1 MDKELWD
8 QISKQLESSLPFKK
22 KTWFKKVIFLGCKDD
37 VINLGLHSEFTLQG
51 LLRNG
56 TDEILNTCSEFA
68 GRPMQLNFTVIDD
81 EEEKAKDEE
90 KDAPEE
96 KAQSSSEKPVQLPKV
111 SRNTSTRK
119 TDNLQERVY
128 GETSKKAA
136 DAAKAAESH
145 LNPHYTFDNFVVG
158 DNNNFA
164 YNAAKVISKNPG
176 LSLHMLQVL
185 MTDSVIRIF
194 I

>member
-1 MDKELWD
+1 MDKELWE
-8 QISKQLESSLPFKK
+8 QISRQLESSLPFKK
-22 KTWFKKVIFLGCKDD
+22 KTWFKKVVFLGCEDD

-81 EEEKAKDEE
+81 EEEPAGEE
-90 KDAPEE
+90 KENCTEE
-96 KAQSSSEKPVQLPKV
+96 KSGSNDDQPSQLPKV
-111 SRNTSTRK
+111 TRNTASKKSR
-119 TDNLQERVY
+119 NLQERVY
-128 GETSKKAA
+128 GETSRKASE
-136 DAAKAAESH
+136 AAKAAESH

-164 YNAAKVISKNPG
+164 YNAAKVISKNPAYIVVPFKN
-176 LSLHMLQVL
+176 L
-185 MTDSVIRIF
+185 TAIF
-194 I
+194 NANF